1 MVMMIRQLFVLLAVL
16 IGVQLPLICQNFSI
30 VPGSTEPRIQL
41 TGENFQIFSNG
52 KYFTDTVPGQT
63 MSRYGVFGTDLG
75 YPVTYPDKI
84 LLLFGDTM
92 AVSAAPNMPAGM
104 PERKGP
110 QRPSGRNA
118 AGRWRWSVP

>member
-1 MVMMIRQLFVLLAVL
+1 MLAVI
-16 IGVQLPLICQNFSI
+16 IGFQLPIVSQNFSI

-41 TGENFQIFSNG
+41 TGEHFQIFSNG
-52 KYFTDTVPGQT
+52 KYFTDSVPGQT

-92 AVSAAPNMPAGM
+92 AVSAAPNVPGGMPA
-104 PERKGP
+104 RKGP
-110 QRPSGRNA
+110 RGRPGANA
-118 AGRWRWSVP
+118 TGSWRGPVP